1 MKISVSELFFLVYKL
16 SVKDSDNIH
25 LTNFD
30 DQKLMFSLIDQLFNM
45 IYYCVFIKLHFTS
58 LTNFYISFG

>member
-25 LTNFD
+25 LTNFY

-45 IYYCVFIKLHFTS
+45 IYYCVFIKLRFTS